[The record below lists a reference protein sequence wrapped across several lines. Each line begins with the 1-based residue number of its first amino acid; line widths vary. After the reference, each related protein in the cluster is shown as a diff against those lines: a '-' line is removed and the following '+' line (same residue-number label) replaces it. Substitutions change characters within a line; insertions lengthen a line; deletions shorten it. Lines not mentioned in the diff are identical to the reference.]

1 MFYLSI
7 GREFGFAILS
17 FANMQTVPFAARG
30 AVRAVR
36 SSAVRRCGFREAE
49 RAVPCGHRG
58 PEKRGAATVCGGSG
72 AESVATEI

>member
-7 GREFGFAILS
+7 GREFGLAILS
-17 FANMQTVPFAARG
+17 FADMQIVPFAAPGALRG
-30 AVRAVR
+30 
-36 SSAVRRCGFREAE
+36 CGSREAE

>member
-7 GREFGFAILS
+7 GREFGFA
-17 FANMQTVPFAARG
+17 FAVIKYIFTDMQLVAFAARG
-30 AVRAVR
+30 AL
-36 SSAVRRCGFREAE
+36 RRCGSREAE